1 MSLPSAYEIKTKNG
15 IELESFN
22 NNKFV
27 SHYLNTPEIFTTKNK
42 PHFFDVKAR
51 YNVHKSKDLNNW
63 ICIYHQK
70 NYEDANILNETMKKC
85 CKGIGLKVSD
95 PLWIEVNSN
104 NFKDWIEEINS
115 ESPEQKQITV
125 CVLDRNMDKIYEKL
139 KIDSLNKKGYLT
151 QCVKTQSLRKNAMS
165 ACTNLL
171 KQINS
176 KLGGASY
183 AIDYDNSVKKENL
196 MVVGV
201 DSSHI
206 SGKRTGVAMVASTD
220 DKFLNFY
227 NKIDIIAE
235 KNKEQLTYCV
245 RGFLEEAIQNYFKQ
259 NSNKKNR
266 LPSGIVIYRQGCSFE
281 QKEYLKKEIAEIKS
295 FLDGEGIKNILR
307 ENPIPFYYVLV
318 NTKTNFKFFEMEK
331 VNNSTNYNNP
341 QQGFIIYDQVTNP
354 DLFEFYLQPQLV
366 TQGTATPS
374 LFTVVYGDLNL
385 PEMVVKL
392 TYDLCFNYP
401 NWNGPI
407 RVPGPL
413 KLAEKLSKMTA
424 KHTKSE
430 IHQMLKNSLS
440 FI

>member
-1 MSLPSAYEIKTKNG
+1 
-15 IELESFN
+15 
-22 NNKFV
+22 
-27 SHYLNTPEIFTTKNK
+27 
-42 PHFFDVKAR
+42 
-51 YNVHKSKDLNNW
+51 
-63 ICIYHQK
+63 
-70 NYEDANILNETMKKC
+70 MKYQ
-85 CKGIGLKVSD
+85 
-95 PLWIEVNSN
+95 
-104 NFKDWIEEINS
+104 DWIEEIKS
-115 ESPEQKQITV
+115 ESPEKKQIII
-125 CVLDRNMDKIYEKL
+125 CVLDRNMDRLYKEL
-139 KIDSLNKKGYLT
+139 KSDSLNKKGYNS

-183 AIDYDNSVKKENL
+183 AVEYDKTVLEENL
-196 MVVGV
+196 MIVGV

-206 SGKRTGVAMVASTD
+206 SGKRTGVAMVASSD
-220 DKFLNFY
+220 SKFLNYY
-227 NKIDIIAE
+227 NKIDIIEE
-235 KNKEQLTYCV
+235 KNKEQLTFCV
-245 RGFLEEAIQNYFKQ
+245 RSFLEEAIQNYFKL
-259 NSNKKNR
+259 NKSKKR

-281 QKEYLKKEIAEIKS
+281 QKEFLKKEIAEIS
-295 FLDGEGIKNILR
+295 SYLSGEGLQNILK

-331 VNNSTNYNNP
+331 VNNFVNYNNP

-374 LFTVVYGDLNL
+374 LFTVVSGNL
-385 PEMVVKL
+385 EKPEMVVKL

-401 NWNGPI
+401 NWSGPI

-424 KHTKSE
+424 KYTKAE
-430 IHQMLKNSLS
+430 IHNSLKNNLCY
-440 FI
+440 I

>member
-1 MSLPSAYEIKTKNG
+1 
-15 IELESFN
+15 
-22 NNKFV
+22 
-27 SHYLNTPEIFTTKNK
+27 
-42 PHFFDVKAR
+42 
-51 YNVHKSKDLNNW
+51 
-63 ICIYHQK
+63 
-70 NYEDANILNETMKKC
+70 
-85 CKGIGLKVSD
+85 
-95 PLWIEVNSN
+95 
-104 NFKDWIEEINS
+104 
-115 ESPEQKQITV
+115 
-125 CVLDRNMDKIYEKL
+125 MDNLYAKL
-139 KIDSLNKKGYLT
+139 KLDSLSKKGYLT

-183 AIDYDNSVKKENL
+183 AVEFDPTVKKENL
-196 MVVGV
+196 MIVGV

-235 KNKEQLTYCV
+235 KNKEQLTFCV
-245 RGFLEEAIQNYFKQ
+245 RTFLEEAINNYFKKNV
-259 NSNKKNR
+259 NSENR

-281 QKEYLKKEIAEIKS
+281 QKEFLKKEIAEIKS
-295 FLDGEGIKNILR
+295 FLSGEGIKNILA

-331 VNNSTNYNNP
+331 VNNFMNYNNP

-374 LFTVVYGDLNL
+374 SFTVASGDLEK
-385 PEMVVKL
+385 PEMIVKL
-392 TYDLCFNYP
+392 TYDMCFNYP

-424 KHTKSE
+424 KYTKTE
-430 IHQMLKNSLS
+430 IHK
-440 FI
+440 

>member
-1 MSLPSAYEIKTKNG
+1 
-15 IELESFN
+15 
-22 NNKFV
+22 
-27 SHYLNTPEIFTTKNK
+27 LNTPEIWTTEKK
-42 PHFFDVKAR
+42 SHFFDVKAR
-51 YNVHKSKDLNNW
+51 YKVHKGNDLTDW
-63 ICIYHQK
+63 VCVYHQK
-70 NYEDANILNETMKKC
+70 NYDDAVTLCDTLQKCSKAIGMK
-85 CKGIGLKVSD
+85 VAD
-95 PLWIEVNSN
+95 PTWI
-104 NFKDWIEEINS
+104 EINS
-115 ESPEQKQITV
+115 FKYQDWIDEINCESPQKKQIIV
-125 CVLDRNMDKIYEKL
+125 CVLDRNMDKLYKELKL
-139 KIDSLNKKGYLT
+139 DSLSKKGYLT

-171 KQINS
+171 KQMNS

-183 AIDYDNSVKKENL
+183 AVEFDKTVQNENF

-206 SGKRTGVAMVASTD
+206 SGKRTGVALVASTD
-220 DKFLNFY
+220 SKFLNFY

-245 RGFLEEAIQNYFKQ
+245 RTFLEEAIQNYFKK
-259 NSNKKNR
+259 NANKKDK
-266 LPSGIVIYRQGCSFE
+266 LPSGIVIFRQGVSLE
-281 QKEYLKKEIAEIKS
+281 QKEFLKKEIAEIKS
-295 FLDGEGIKNILR
+295 FLSGEGIKNILS

-331 VNNSTNYNNP
+331 VNNFMNYNNP

-374 LFTVVYGDLNL
+374 SFTVASGNL
-385 PEMVVKL
+385 DQPEMVVKL
-392 TYDLCFNYP
+392 TYDLCFSYP
-401 NWNGPI
+401 NWSGPI

-424 KHTKSE
+424 KYTKTE
-430 IHQMLKNSLS
+430 IHDSLKNSLS

>member
-1 MSLPSAYEIKTKNG
+1 MTSPDIWTTEKKA
-15 IELESFN
+15 
-22 NNKFV
+22 
-27 SHYLNTPEIFTTKNK
+27 HY
-42 PHFFDVKAR
+42 FDTKAR
-51 YNVHKSKDLNNW
+51 YGVHKAQNLTNW
-63 ICIYHQK
+63 VCVYHQK
-70 NYEDANILNETMKKC
+70 NYDEAVALSETMQKC
-85 CKGIGLKVSD
+85 SKAIGIKVSE
-95 PLWIEVNSN
+95 PIWVEVNS
-104 NFKDWIEEINS
+104 FKYQDWIDEINA
-115 ESPEQKQITV
+115 ESPEKKQIIV
-125 CVLDRNMDKIYEKL
+125 CVLDRNMDKLYEKL
-139 KIDSLNKKGYLT
+139 KIDSLVKKGYLS
-151 QCVKTQSLRKNAMS
+151 QCVKTQSLGKNAMS

-183 AIDYDNSVKKENL
+183 AVDFDSSVKKEQL
-196 MVVGV
+196 MIVGV

-227 NKIDIIAE
+227 NKIDIIQE
-235 KNKEQLTYCV
+235 KNKEQLCFCV
-245 RGFLEEAIQNYFKQ
+245 RTFLEEAIQNYFKR
-259 NSNKKNR
+259 NANKKDR
-266 LPSGIVIYRQGCSFE
+266 LPSGIVIYRQGCSLE

-295 FLDGEGIKNILR
+295 FLSGEGIKNLLS

-331 VNNSTNYNNP
+331 VNNFTNYNNP

-354 DLFEFYLQPQLV
+354 DFFEFYLQPQLV

-374 LFTVVYGDLNL
+374 SFTVACGDLDM

-407 RVPGPL
+407 RVPGVL

-424 KHTKSE
+424 KYTKNELNSL
-430 IHQMLKNSLS
+430 LKNNLS
-440 FI
+440 YI